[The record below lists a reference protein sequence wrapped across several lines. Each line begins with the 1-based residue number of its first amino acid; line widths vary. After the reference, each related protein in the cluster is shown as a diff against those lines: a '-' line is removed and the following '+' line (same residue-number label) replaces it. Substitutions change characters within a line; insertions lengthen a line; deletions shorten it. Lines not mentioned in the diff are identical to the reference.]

1 MFCREENTF
10 STTAMFANALKIFV
24 NFQSFQNG
32 TRTDIAYPRG
42 LIFVRFYN

>member
-1 MFCREENTF
+1 
-10 STTAMFANALKIFV
+10 MFANSSKMFV

-32 TRTDIAYPRG
+32 TRMAIAYPRG